1 MNQKIEST
9 AILKCKADKIDEFK
23 LAIVELVRE
32 TIKESGCEYFKMF
45 QSNENPEEFIL
56 WEIFNSQEALDIHME
71 SEHTKKCFAL
81 GLFELVSI
89 VHQTE
94 VTK

>member
-9 AILKCKADKIDEFK
+9 AILKCKADKIEEFK
-23 LAIVELVRE
+23 LAIIELVRE
-32 TIKESGCEYFKMF
+32 TEKEPGCEYFKIF
-45 QSNENPEEFIL
+45 QSNEKPEEFIL
-56 WEIFNSQEALDIHME
+56 WEIFDNQEALNIHME

-89 VHQTE
+89 THQTG
-94 VTK
+94 VK